1 MTPSLATLKNA
12 LRFRRRSTKPASD
25 RFLEVRNLSKSFG
38 VLSVLKGVSFS
49 VTRGQI
55 WVIIGPNGAGKSTLL
70 KLISGLMPFEDGQIW
85 FRGCRLNGIPP
96 HRIAALGITQLF
108 QDIQLF
114 TNMSVIEN
122 VMLGCH
128 LLSRANLLAS
138 GLRLPSARNDE
149 GAIFKRAMSQLELV
163 GLAERAFARPG
174 SLSWGQ
180 QKLVGLARALASG
193 AELLLLDEPYGGL
206 QGDEIVRLNHLVQ
219 ELHRQGMTI
228 LIIEHLTDIL
238 MGIADRVIVLDHG
251 EKIAEGTPA
260 EIKSNRRVIDAYL
273 GDE

>member
-1 MTPSLATLKNA
+1 MRPNLAAINDA
-12 LRFRRRSTKPASD
+12 LRRRRSGKQASD
-25 RFLEVRNLSKSFG
+25 HFLAVRGLAKSFG

-49 VTRGQI
+49 VPRGQI

-70 KLISGLMPFEDGQIW
+70 KLISGLLPIDGGEIS
-85 FRGCRLNGIPP
+85 FRGCRLNSVPP

-114 TNMSVIEN
+114 NNMSVIEN

-128 LLSRANLLAS
+128 LRSRAKLVAS
-138 GLRLPSARNDE
+138 GLRLPTARAEE
-149 GAIFKRAMSQLELV
+149 GVVFKRAMSQLELV
-163 GLAERAFARPG
+163 GLADKAFVRPA

-206 QGDEIVRLNHLVQ
+206 QGDEIARLNQLVR

-238 MGIADRVIVLDHG
+238 MGIADQVIVLDHG